1 MIASD
6 LMTTP
11 VVTTSADASV
21 RDVARLLRD
30 EAIGAVP
37 VLDAAGVPIGMISDG
52 DLLGRRPAKSR
63 WDWWLEM
70 LADAAPP
77 QEIEDGSFARPVRD
91 VMTAPLIAVEPD
103 TPVPE
108 IARLLR
114 SHRIKRVPVI
124 HNGQLLGIVSRTDF
138 LRVIEQF
145 HQDAPAKGDAGGGI
159 VRFLESLA
167 GGAHLLDSGA
177 ASSAA
182 KAPDTNAAAA
192 PATPQTPSAEAFRD
206 EVRAHAQEAID
217 RATAEKEAARQE
229 RQREAKAISE
239 QHLSDEAWRQLL
251 ERAAV
256 AAKQGEKEFLL
267 DRFPS
272 ELCSDGG
279 RMIDIAERGWET
291 TLQGTPAELVDRW
304 RSELKPKGFGLV
316 ARIVSYVDGVLGD
329 VGLFLTWGG

>member
-1 MIASD
+1 VIASD

-21 RDVARLLRD
+21 RDVARLLH
-30 EAIGAVP
+30 EKGIGAVP
-37 VLDAAGVPIGMISDG
+37 VLDPAGVPIGMVSDG
-52 DLLGRRPAKSR
+52 DLLGRRPEEHR

-77 QEIEDGSFARPVRD
+77 RDFDDRSVARPVRD

-103 TPVPE
+103 TPAPE
-108 IARLLR
+108 IASLLR

-124 HNGQLLGIVSRTDF
+124 HNGQILGIVSRTD
-138 LRVIEQF
+138 LLKVIEQF
-145 HQDAPAKGDAGGGI
+145 HPAAPAKGDAGEGI

-167 GGAHLLDSGA
+167 GGAHLVNSGP
-177 ASSAA
+177 ASSTAR
-182 KAPDTNAAAA
+182 APETASPAA
-192 PATPQTPSAEAFRD
+192 PRPPSAEAFRD

-217 RATAEKEAARQE
+217 TAASEKEAAKQE
-229 RQREAKAISE
+229 RQREAKAIAE
-239 QHLSDEAWRQLL
+239 QHLSEEAWRQLL
-251 ERAAV
+251 ERAEL
-256 AAKQGEKEFLL
+256 AAKQGEKEFPL

-279 RMIDIAERGWET
+279 RMIDVAEKGWET
-291 TLQGTPAELVDRW
+291 TLQGKPAELVERW